1 MLMKYR
7 SGVLLALIFAF
18 ALPIVTLAQSSP
30 PQAQQSPLFAEIQAK
45 IVRTIGAA
53 PLTVEIMQTGSIITV
68 LRINSNMNE
77 ATHSGRDNEASAIAP
92 IVADAVA
99 GKSEFKNLTT
109 IRVQYVIQ
117 SAPGTTSKVVDTVDF
132 RKSPSGTFEFHKT

>member
-1 MLMKYR
+1 MLVKSR
-7 SGVLLALIFAF
+7 AAVLVSLIFAL
-18 ALPIVTLAQSSP
+18 ALPTVTLAQTSP
-30 PQAQQSPLFAEIQAK
+30 AQAQQSPLFAEIQAK

-53 PLTVEIMQTGSIITV
+53 PLTVEMQTGSIITV